1 VPRGRPNQV
10 TDQRVE
16 RLSTSAGPI
25 LAGAVMG
32 SALFRLSPR
41 EVPALR
47 RKPGPVPE
55 GWGRVP
61 PSLLRNSDEQTIA
74 GTAAVFTAME
84 IMGGCGGKF
93 ESWGVV
99 AASRYLGRANLAVA
113 LQTFMAEGVWGTSPH
128 LIPHFAL
135 HSASGTISLAL
146 GLHGPN
152 LGVGGGLHAEAEGF
166 LAALTWLAAGVV
178 PGVWLVLSGWSPELV
193 PDPRGTTPPIGEC
206 RALAL
211 ALTAVGTSGEQ
222 PVFRIIV
229 GEDSRHAPA
238 PLDLVG
244 LADSLAGRGEL
255 LRRVIATD
263 PRGRLRV
270 ELIEGADGTG

>member
-1 VPRGRPNQV
+1 VPRGRPNYV
-10 TDQRVE
+10 VDQRIE
-16 RLSTSAGPI
+16 RISTSAGPV

-32 SALFRLSPR
+32 SALFRMSPR
-41 EVPALR
+41 DVPALR
-47 RKPGPVPE
+47 RKPGPVRE
-55 GWGRVP
+55 GYGRVP

-84 IMGGCGGKF
+84 AMGRSTDEF

-113 LQTFMAEGVWGTSPH
+113 LRTFVAEGVWGTSPH

-146 GLHGPN
+146 GSHGPN
-152 LGVGGGLHAEAEGF
+152 LGVGGGLHTEAEGF
-166 LAALTWLAAGVV
+166 LAALTWLAAGAV

-193 PDPRGTTPPIGEC
+193 PDPRGGTTPIGEC

-211 ALTAVGTSGEQ
+211 ALLAVGSSGEQ
-222 PVFRIIV
+222 PMFRIIV
-229 GEDSRHAPA
+229 GEESRHAPA

-244 LADSLAGRGEL
+244 LADSLGERGGPSPRL
-255 LRRVIATD
+255 IATD

-270 ELIEGADGTG
+270 ELIEGADGPG